1 MLTTNTKIHFI
12 GIGGIGM
19 SSLAQLLLDT
29 GYIVSGSDETLNSLT
44 SKIESKGGRVFL
56 GHKAS
61 NLGDAQVVVYSSA
74 IDQKN
79 TELIMAKKRNIPIF
93 HRAQLLFELMKEK
106 ESIAVSGT
114 HGKTTT
120 SCMLSSI
127 LIEAGMDPTLILG
140 GELNLIGGNTYAG
153 KGEFVVVEADESD
166 SSFLFLEP
174 KYTVITNIDQDH
186 LDYHKSL
193 EGLIKA
199 NLDFAKKTK
208 LDGEL
213 FCLFDDYNIRRI
225 ILDYEGRFTTFGMSK
240 EADLHA
246 TNLKFDNFKTKFNC
260 IYKKRDL
267 GRVTLNIPGEYNVLN
282 SLAAILVSLR
292 LGVDFNYAKSAL
304 SNYTGAKRRFDV
316 KLKRDDIMIIE
327 DYAHHPTEIEAV
339 LKASKSYKGKRLV
352 VVFQPHRYSR
362 TKFLLESFGTCFGL
376 ADELILTNIYHAWE
390 EPIKELSV
398 RDIYQRVL
406 VSGQRNAHIMPKNN
420 ITDYLYNTAQPNDMI
435 LVLGAG
441 DIGDVASNLADMFT
455 HDENKS

>member
-174 KYTVITNIDQDH
+174 KYTVIT
-186 LDYHKSL
+186 
-193 EGLIKA
+193 
-199 NLDFAKKTK
+199 
-208 LDGEL
+208 
-213 FCLFDDYNIRRI
+213 IR
-225 ILDYEGRFTTFGMSK
+225 
-240 EADLHA
+240 
-246 TNLKFDNFKTKFNC
+246 
-260 IYKKRDL
+260 
-267 GRVTLNIPGEYNVLN
+267 V
-282 SLAAILVSLR
+282 
-292 LGVDFNYAKSAL
+292 
-304 SNYTGAKRRFDV
+304 
-316 KLKRDDIMIIE
+316 
-327 DYAHHPTEIEAV
+327 
-339 LKASKSYKGKRLV
+339 
-352 VVFQPHRYSR
+352 
-362 TKFLLESFGTCFGL
+362 
-376 ADELILTNIYHAWE
+376 
-390 EPIKELSV
+390 
-398 RDIYQRVL
+398 
-406 VSGQRNAHIMPKNN
+406 
-420 ITDYLYNTAQPNDMI
+420 
-435 LVLGAG
+435 
-441 DIGDVASNLADMFT
+441 
-455 HDENKS
+455 